1 MSVPPNTSKLDSF
14 KTQQPK
20 CLFEGKPFLL
30 LIFFFFHRL
39 IELTFFYSRLF
50 SIMNNFYKNVD
61 LSYGSKFC

>member
-30 LIFFFFHRL
+30 LILFFSQ
-39 IELTFFYSRLF
+39 I
-50 SIMNNFYKNVD
+50 D
-61 LSYGSKFC
+61 

>member
-20 CLFEGKPFLL
+20 CLFEGKPFY
-30 LIFFFFHRL
+30 FFHRL

-50 SIMNNFYKNVD
+50 SILNNFYKNVD